1 MHCQHCLGVG
11 SLVGYIGEAMDGLPI
26 RCAFFVVGKSFDI
39 PAILFY
45 LASDANKN
53 KREDDQHGMVSS
65 DSVAASFD
73 ITIVSILAA
82 M

>member
-1 MHCQHCLGVG
+1 
-11 SLVGYIGEAMDGLPI
+11 MDGPPI
-26 RCAFFVVGKSFDI
+26 CRAFIMVGKSFDI